1 MKYLYPEHKVDKT
14 IEVMYHGAKYQ
25 CKFNMEGE
33 LSIYPTPK
41 YRSQMVDIYNEAIKT
56 VNRTVLDD
64 IEELITKLKAY

>member
-1 MKYLYPEHKVDKT
+1 MKYLYPEHKVEKT
-14 IEVMYHGAKYQ
+14 VDVVYRGNHYS

-33 LSIYPTPK
+33 LFIVPTPK
-41 YRSQMVDIYNEAIKT
+41 LRSQMVDIYNEAIKT